1 MREVSSPPSSVA
13 RPVMG
18 PGASSWYMV
27 LAAVFVTCL
36 IIANIIAV
44 KVIALPGGFVAPAAI
59 VIFPLSYL
67 FGDVLTEVYGYAAA
81 RRVIWLGF
89 GCNLLAVAAIY
100 IGQII
105 PAAPFWQQQSA
116 YAAILG
122 FTPVLLL
129 ASFCAYL
136 VGEFVNSFVLARL
149 KIATRGRWLWT
160 RTIGSTLVGEGLD
173 SLIFIT
179 IAFGIGQRLP
189 AGLVISLI
197 LTQWVIKVLYE
208 VVATPFTYA
217 IVGFL
222 KRREGLDPFDTNTNF
237 SPIVFGRAS
246 APQS

>member
-1 MREVSSPPSSVA
+1 MGAADKVIRIMQQSGYSP
-13 RPVMG
+13 R
-18 PGASSWYMV
+18 
-27 LAAVFVTCL
+27 LLTIAALFVTCL
-36 IIANIIAV
+36 IISNITAV
-44 KVIALPGGFVAPAAI
+44 KLISVHGFVMTAAN
-59 VIFPLSYL
+59 VLFPISYII
-67 FGDVLTEVYGYAAA
+67 GDVLTEVYGYAKA